1 MKKKYITIILLSTLI
16 LSGCCLKHDYSE
28 PTCTQ
33 PATCTKCGET
43 EGETLPHTWME
54 ANCTEA
60 KHCSVCNQTEGEKL
74 AHKFSEP
81 TCTEDAKCLTCGAI
95 GEKAK
100 GHDFKEADYV
110 NPKTCQLCG
119 LTEGEPKEKPT
130 PENITPQSSVEDM
143 IAAYPDEITP
153 ELQAKLDSITN
164 YYEQDLLPEEFY
176 KEDIYNTLYGPSQE
190 ELQAELERLL
200 QGATSGSTQN
210 SETEIPDALK
220 ALESKPGAP
229 VKEWDPNFQ
238 ASENVRDMQIY

>member
-1 MKKKYITIILLSTLI
+1 MLLNRNERDNQMKIKTLSILLITCILLTACNNSNTAETTATVESVEPAETVTEIEEQTTVEETESTEETVE
-16 LSGCCLKHDYSE
+16 STEEAETVEEE
-28 PTCTQ
+28 PTTE
-33 PATCTKCGET
+33 ET
-43 EGETLPHTWME
+43 ETREG
-54 ANCTEA
+54 
-60 KHCSVCNQTEGEKL
+60 TEGDSSAMDIQTPE
-74 AHKFSEP
+74 S
-81 TCTEDAKCLTCGAI
+81 
-95 GEKAK
+95 
-100 GHDFKEADYV
+100 
-110 NPKTCQLCG
+110 
-119 LTEGEPKEKPT
+119 KPT

-220 ALESKPGAP
+220 ALESHGSNSGKDWDNYQGSGNFVGAT
-229 VKEWDPNFQ
+229 V
-238 ASENVRDMQIY
+238 Y